1 MDNAKIYVPV
11 DETWDFFEDNIER
24 FKETS
29 VEVASNGLTK
39 IYMTENEGKPQ
50 LILNVNGVDRDV
62 VNITSSYLRLSC
74 ELKEKLTQWY
84 ADYIL
89 CDIGETDESLLQEG
103 EPEDSQIE
111 IDNAIM
117 REDELVCALD
127 DFLCTALTEDNY
139 EKLFSFLGY
148 DMFLNVLETICDTLE
163 TSYGV
168 SVYWPRVEEDEDGA
182 PYVVG

>member
-1 MDNAKIYVPV
+1 MDNAKIYVPI
-11 DETWDFFEDNIER
+11 DEAWDFFEDNFERLRETLIEI
-24 FKETS
+24 
-29 VEVASNGLTK
+29 ASNKSTK
-39 IYMTENEGKPQ
+39 IYMTENKGKPQ
-50 LILNVNGVDRDV
+50 LILNIDGADRETVNLA
-62 VNITSSYLRLSC
+62 SSYLNISY

-89 CDIGETDESLLQEG
+89 CDLGDTDTLPQQE
-103 EPEDSQIE
+103 ECSEDSQKE
-111 IDNAIM
+111 IDDAIM
-117 REDELVCALD
+117 REDQLVCALD

-139 EKLFSFLGY
+139 EKLFGFLGH

-168 SVYWPRVEEDEDGA
+168 SVYWPRVEEDEDGT